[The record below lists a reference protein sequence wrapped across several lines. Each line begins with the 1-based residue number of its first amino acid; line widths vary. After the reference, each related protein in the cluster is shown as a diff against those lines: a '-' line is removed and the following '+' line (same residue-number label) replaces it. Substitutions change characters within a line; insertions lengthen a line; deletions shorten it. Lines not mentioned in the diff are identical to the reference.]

1 MNDGQTGET
10 KQRTALVTPEKIEG
24 EEGLYWRGGM
34 IYARVRV
41 DGKQTFRCTG
51 SDKIAAARK
60 VLAKWREDAVLR
72 QHGIEPKQAALER
85 NRLTVAAVLEE
96 YVGFG
101 FPDRKSRIK
110 KTAATRET
118 EGKSIQRLKAFFGAK
133 AAVSLT
139 LKDCDAYRKWRANGG
154 YTWQR
159 GEKLRRSRAGDR
171 CVDIELQTLGNS
183 LALAVRQEKLKV
195 NPLTGRGRY
204 HSEEDTRHCRETA
217 PTPQQLKI
225 IAQTFRERG
234 DDVIADCLLFL
245 GFSGLRVREALRL
258 DWEAV
263 DWEAGVIHVKRE
275 KRGINPFVPILPEM
289 ETLLRE
295 IQTRARSHL
304 LFPSDMDV
312 NQALPYP
319 VVAQRLSRLCRST
332 GMRYVTLHGLRS
344 FFVTQC
350 RESGLPDTEI
360 AALIGDKSGP
370 AIIARTYGDVRPEH
384 LLKQAQRVRFLAG
397 VKPDAE
403 ASKFVVPQRP
413 QTIRP

>member
-1 MNDGQTGET
+1 MNEEGTGET
-10 KQRTALVTPEKIEG
+10 KQRTALETPQKIDG
-24 EEGLYWRGGM
+24 EPGLYWRGGM
-34 IYARVRV
+34 IYARVRI

-51 SDKIAAARK
+51 TDKIAAARK
-60 VLAKWREDAVLR
+60 VMAKWREDAVLR
-72 QHGIEPKQAALER
+72 QHGIEPRQAALER
-85 NRLTVAAVLEE
+85 NRLTVVAVLKE
-96 YVGFG
+96 YVESG

-118 EGKSIQRLKAFFGAK
+118 EGKAVKRLEAFLGSR

-171 CVDIELQTLGNS
+171 CVDIELQTLGNA
-183 LALAVRQEKLKV
+183 LALAVRQEKLKT

-217 PTPQQLKI
+217 PTPQQLQI

-263 DWEAGVIHVKRE
+263 DWANGVIHVKRE

-289 ETLLRE
+289 EMLLRE
-295 IQTRARSHL
+295 MQTRARSHL
-304 LFPSDMDV
+304 LFPSDLDV
-312 NQALPYP
+312 NRPLPYP
-319 VVAQRLSRLCRST
+319 TIAVKLRRLCRST

-397 VKPDAE
+397 VKPDAM
-403 ASKFVVPQRP
+403 PQRAHS
-413 QTIRP
+413 IRP